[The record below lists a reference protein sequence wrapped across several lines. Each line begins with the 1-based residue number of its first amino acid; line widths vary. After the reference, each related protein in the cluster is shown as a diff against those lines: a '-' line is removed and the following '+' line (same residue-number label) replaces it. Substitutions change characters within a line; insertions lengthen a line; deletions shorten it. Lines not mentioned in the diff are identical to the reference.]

1 YMGFEG
7 AVNMARD
14 MYNAIYSP
22 LMKLAQIDIRGEQT
36 TTVIPEENREFI
48 ESEVEQSKS
57 FDITSTEPIAALESS
72 KIETQPFLL
81 DANLPLSQENEVE
94 QSKSFDI
101 ISTEPIAVL
110 ESSKIETQPLL
121 LDVNL
126 PVPWE
131 NEVEQSK
138 SFDITSTEPIAV
150 LESSKVEAQLL
161 LLDVNLPVPWENEVE
176 QSKSF
181 DITSTEPIAALES
194 SNFETQPL
202 LLPANQPL
210 TEWQQVGGK
219 FSALL
224 EQFPNYLGRFS
235 TEYQLPIIC
244 FATIIAATIA
254 VKIVVAVLDVV
265 DEIPQ
270 VNRAFEL
277 TGIGYLT
284 WFVFRYLLKASTRQE
299 LAAQISFIQKEIVE
313 GQDS

>member
-1 YMGFEG
+1 YHNGPYMGFEG

-36 TTVIPEENREFI
+36 TTVIHEENRKFI
-48 ESEVEQSKS
+48 ESEVQQS
-57 FDITSTEPIAALESS
+57 E
-72 KIETQPFLL
+72 
-81 DANLPLSQENEVE
+81 
-94 QSKSFDI
+94 
-101 ISTEPIAVL
+101 
-110 ESSKIETQPLL
+110 
-121 LDVNL
+121 
-126 PVPWE
+126 
-131 NEVEQSK
+131 

-150 LESSKVEAQLL
+150 FESSKFEAQPL
-161 LLDVNLPVPWENEVE
+161 LLDANQPVPWESEVQ
-176 QSKSF
+176 QSESF
-181 DITSTEPIAALES
+181 DITLAEPIAALES
-194 SNFETQPL
+194 SKVETQPL
-202 LLPANQPL
+202 LLNANQPL

-254 VKIVVAVLDVV
+254 VKIVVAVLNVV

-284 WFVFRYLLKASTRQE
+284 WFVFRYLLKASSRQE

>member
-1 YMGFEG
+1 GALVKKLHLPYVNGHGYHNGPYMGFEG

-22 LMKLAQIDIRGEQT
+22 LMKLAQVDIRGEQT
-36 TTVIPEENREFI
+36 TTVIPEENRKFI
-48 ESEVEQSKS
+48 ESKVQQSKSFDITLAEPIAKLESSKVETQPLLLDANQLLSQESEVQQSKSFDITLAETFTELKSSKVETQSLLLDANQPIPWESEVQQSKS
-57 FDITSTEPIAALESS
+57 FDITSTEPFAELESS
-72 KIETQPFLL
+72 KIE
-81 DANLPLSQENEVE
+81 AR
-94 QSKSFDI
+94 
-101 ISTEPIAVL
+101 
-110 ESSKIETQPLL
+110 PLL
-121 LDVNL
+121 LD
-126 PVPWE
+126 
-131 NEVEQSK
+131 
-138 SFDITSTEPIAV
+138 
-150 LESSKVEAQLL
+150 
-161 LLDVNLPVPWENEVE
+161 
-176 QSKSF
+176 
-181 DITSTEPIAALES
+181 
-194 SNFETQPL
+194 
-202 LLPANQPL
+202 ANQPL
-210 TEWQQVGGK
+210 TEWQQVGNK

-244 FATIIAATIA
+244 FATIVIVTIA

-284 WFVFRYLLKASTRQE
+284 WFFFRYLLKASTRQE